1 MMPRS
6 RQSHDVA
13 SMRWL
18 LASLALDIKFLK
30 FQRALYHKHWSEQPR
45 APSGQPTGGQ
55 WVSLPND
62 TTAKPNV
69 NEDDTRIHSNYRQ
82 TAETRQEYI
91 SANCP
96 GKINREFP
104 KQFLDIDVSDL
115 IAASQ
120 ANEPG
125 AKKSYK
131 LLFDKRIL
139 K

>member
-1 MMPRS
+1 MMSRS

-55 WVSLPND
+55 WISLPND
-62 TTAKPNV
+62 TTAKSNV
-69 NEDDTRIHSNYRQ
+69 NEDDTRIQSNYRQ
-82 TAETRQEYI
+82 TAETWQEYI
-91 SANCP
+91 SANCL
-96 GKINREFP
+96 GKINLEFQ
-104 KQFLDIDVSDL
+104 KQFLDMDVYDL
-115 IAASQ
+115 RSASQ

-125 AKKSYK
+125 AKRHTNCCLTS
-131 LLFDKRIL
+131 DS
-139 K
+139 